1 MKFLYIARTQQG
13 RLQSGEVEAGDQ
25 KEALA
30 VLQNNNL
37 VVVDLQKIGRMPLIF
52 KNLTIFGGVK
62 KKDVVMFS
70 RQLATMFSAKVPIIQ
85 ALTALANQTK
95 SPVFRET
102 IFRLAEDIE
111 GGSMLS
117 RALEKF
123 PKAFSDFYV
132 NMVRSGEAAGNLE
145 NSLNYLADHLE
156 KEQYLIRKVTSA
168 MYYPIFILVG
178 FAGVVVVLLVMVI
191 PQLTSILEETGQ
203 QLPWTTRFIIGL
215 SVFVKNYGIFVAI
228 FLAISA
234 GVLFKLTRKGHG
246 RYILDKF
253 KINIPLVGIL
263 YRKIYLAR
271 FSQNFATLIKGGLT
285 IMRSFKVVADTMGN
299 MIYRDIV
306 LEAME
311 EVRVGGEISSVFA
324 LYPEV
329 PSLVVQM
336 LATGEKTG
344 QLEKILQ
351 NVGTFYEKEVDA
363 TVEGL
368 SQLIEPIL
376 IIFLGVGVA
385 ILVASILI
393 PIYNTV
399 GNM

>member
-13 RLQSGEVEAGDQ
+13 RLQSGEVEAADQ

-30 VLQNNNL
+30 ALQSNSL
-37 VVVDLQKIGRMPLIF
+37 VVVDLRKIGRMPLIF
-52 KNLTIFGGVK
+52 KNFSLFGGVK

-111 GGSMLS
+111 AGSMLS

-132 NMVRSGEAAGNLE
+132 SMVRSGEAAGNLE
-145 NSLNYLADHLE
+145 NALNYLADNLE
-156 KEQYLIRKVTSA
+156 KEQYLMRKVTSA

-215 SVFVKNYGIFVAI
+215 SGFVKNYGIFVAI
-228 FLAISA
+228 FLAIVV
-234 GVLFKLTRKGHG
+234 GILLKLTRKGQG
-246 RYILDKF
+246 RYILDKI
-253 KINIPLVGIL
+253 KINIPLVGML

-324 LYPEV
+324 LHPEV

-351 NVGTFYEKEVDA
+351 NVGSFYEKEVDA

-376 IIFLGVGVA
+376 IVFLGVGVA
-385 ILVASILI
+385 ILVASILV